1 MKLHSFLYEILIFSL
16 IFAFCVL
23 PPCFILPSEDAFFF
37 SEPIFP
43 WKALCLFVFT
53 VFFYLLILQKPIQSS
68 YYTLLSFA
76 FCFSLLFFNSLIMKA
91 VSILVENNSADAKP
105 GIVKPQNAVQW
116 LFIILNFFFASAYEE
131 VIYRAYFPDALISLL
146 TRIHKVQ
153 ENKVIRIIVV
163 ILAEIIALLAF
174 SFAHFYLGVLSV
186 INAAFAHIILRLFY
200 RRRHDIIAVW
210 AAHFFYN
217 IISLILL

>member
-23 PPCFILPSEDAFFF
+23 PPCLILPSEDAFFF

-53 VFFYLLILQKPIQSS
+53 VIFYLLILQKRLQPS

-153 ENKVIRIIVV
+153 ENKVIRIIIV

>member
-23 PPCFILPSEDAFFF
+23 PPCFIMPSEDAFIF
-37 SEPIFP
+37 SEPVFP

-53 VFFYLLILQKPIQSS
+53 VIFYILILQKRIQLS
-68 YYTLLSFA
+68 YYTLISFA

-91 VSILVENNSADAKP
+91 ISILVPNNSD
-105 GIVKPQNAVQW
+105 GGNTEIVKPQNAVQW
-116 LFIILNFFFASAYEE
+116 LFIILNFLFASAYEE

-146 TRIHKVQ
+146 KRIHKVQ
-153 ENKVIRIIVV
+153 ENKILRIILV
-163 ILAEIIALLAF
+163 ILAEIIALSAF

-186 INAAFAHIILRLFY
+186 INAAVAHIILRLFY
-200 RRRHDIIAVW
+200 RKRQDIISVW

>member
-53 VFFYLLILQKPIQSS
+53 VIFYLLILQKRIQPS

-91 VSILVENNSADAKP
+91 VSILVHNNSTEAKP

-131 VIYRAYFPDALISLL
+131 VIYRAYFPNALISLL

>member
-16 IFAFCVL
+16 IFVFCLL
-23 PPCFILPSEDAFFF
+23 PPCFIMPSDTAFFF
-37 SEPIFP
+37 SEPVFP

-53 VFFYLLILQKPIQSS
+53 VIFYFLILQKRLRVS

-91 VSILVENNSADAKP
+91 ISLLIQKTSSDPQAE
-105 GIVKPQNAVQW
+105 IVKPQNGTQW
-116 LFIILNFFFASAYEE
+116 LFIILNFLFASAYEE

-146 TRIHKVQ
+146 KRIHKVQ
-153 ENKVIRIIVV
+153 ENKVLGIILV
-163 ILAEIIALLAF
+163 ILAEIIGLLAF

-186 INAAFAHIILRLFY
+186 INAGIAHIILRLFY
-200 RRRHDIIAVW
+200 RRRQDIIAVW

-217 IISLILL
+217 IIFLILL

>member
-23 PPCFILPSEDAFFF
+23 PPCLIRPSDSTFFF

-43 WKALCLFVFT
+43 WKALCLFIFSVI
-53 VFFYLLILQKPIQSS
+53 FYLLILQKRIHIS
-68 YYTLLSFA
+68 YYTLISFA

-91 VSILVENNSADAKP
+91 ISLLMQNNSSD
-105 GIVKPQNAVQW
+105 GNTIVKPQNAVQW
-116 LFIILNFFFASAYEE
+116 LLIILNFLFASAYEE

-146 TRIHKVQ
+146 KKIRKLQ
-153 ENKVIRIIVV
+153 ENKVLRIIAV
-163 ILAEIIALLAF
+163 IFAELIALLAF

-186 INAAFAHIILRLFY
+186 INAAVAHVILRLFY
-200 RRRHDIIAVW
+200 RRRQDIIAVW

>member
-53 VFFYLLILQKPIQSS
+53 VIFYLLILQKRIQPS